1 MVRVNLDDRIAEIN
15 NRFAALVGDI
25 RLAHALNADALIAEM
40 KKWHELQLKNLV
52 ADARL
57 DEARRITERIKAIPK
72 SSAP

>member
-25 RLAHALNADALIAEM
+25 RLAHALNADSLIAEM
-40 KKWHELQLKNLV
+40 KKGHELRLKNLV

-57 DEARRITERIKAIPK
+57 DEACYPERIKAIPE